1 MKPSLRMNLLV
12 ISVFLAFAAVGRA
25 VEMPHRSLEIY
36 WVDSE
41 GGGSTLIVTPAGES
55 VLIDSGNPGG
65 RDSGRIIAAARA
77 AGIKQIDHLIVTHF
91 HGDHFGGAAEVA
103 QVLPIVTIHDKG
115 IPERDPDGRAAS
127 SFQLQ
132 IKPYREIAAK
142 RERVLPGTV
151 IALRGVAGQ
160 PVPVLRCLA
169 VNQQFIAAT
178 TEQQKKTVVNDVPAK
193 KLDTSDNA
201 NSTVWL
207 MEFGPFRFFDGGD
220 LTWNME
226 AKLVAPYDLVGHVD
240 VYQTSHH
247 GLDVSNHPAL
257 IKQLKPSVV
266 VMNNGARKGG
276 EIGTW
281 ATLRATPSIA
291 AVFQLHR
298 NVRVGPEGNTAPE
311 LIANPDEVCAGNLV
325 RLAVEADGASYTVAI
340 PATGLSRKFAT
351 TSK

>member
-1 MKPSLRMNLLV
+1 
-12 ISVFLAFAAVGRA
+12 
-25 VEMPHRSLEIY
+25 
-36 WVDSE
+36 
-41 GGGSTLIVTPAGES
+41 
-55 VLIDSGNPGG
+55 
-65 RDSGRIIAAARA
+65 
-77 AGIKQIDHLIVTHF
+77 VTHF

-103 QVLPIVTIHDKG
+103 QALPVVTIHDKG

-151 IALRGVAGQ
+151 IALRGVPGQ
-160 PVPVLRCLA
+160 PAPVLRCLA
-169 VNQQFIAAT
+169 VNQQFVAAT
-178 TEQQKKTVVNDVPAK
+178 PDQQKKKLFTDVPAK
-193 KLDTSDNA
+193 AVDASDNA
-201 NSTVWL
+201 NSTVWRL
-207 MEFGPFRFFDGGD
+207 DFGGFRFFDGGD

-226 AKLVAPYDLVGHVD
+226 AKLVTPHDLVGNVD

-257 IKQLKPSVV
+257 VKQLAPTVV

-276 EIGTW
+276 EAGTW

-291 AVFQLHR
+291 AVFQVHR
-298 NVRVGPEGNTAPE
+298 NVRVGPEGNTTPD
-311 LIANPDEVCAGNLV
+311 LIANPDEACAGNLV

-340 PATGLSRKFAT
+340 PATGVSRKFVT
-351 TSK
+351 TAK

>member
-1 MKPSLRMNLLV
+1 MKRSFRRSLLV
-12 ISVFLAFAAVGRA
+12 ISAFWVVAMVARAADRPTRG
-25 VEMPHRSLEIY
+25 LEIF
-36 WVDSE
+36 WIDSE
-41 GGGSTLIVTPAGES
+41 GGGSTLILTPAGES
-55 VLIDSGNPGG
+55 VLIDTGNPGG
-65 RDSGRIIAAARA
+65 RDSGRIVAAARA

-103 QVLPIVTIHDKG
+103 QALPVVTIHDKG

-151 IALRGVAGQ
+151 IALRGVPGQ
-160 PVPVLRCLA
+160 PAPVLRCLA
-169 VNQQFIAAT
+169 VNQQFVAAT
-178 TEQQKKTVVNDVPAK
+178 PDQQKKKLFTDVAAK
-193 KLDTSDNA
+193 AVDASDNA
-201 NSTVWL
+201 NSTVWRL
-207 MEFGPFRFFDGGD
+207 DFGGFRFFDGGD

-226 AKLVAPYDLVGHVD
+226 AKLVTPYDLVGNVD

-257 IKQLKPSVV
+257 VKQLAPTVV

-276 EIGTW
+276 EAGTW

-291 AVFQLHR
+291 AVFQVHR
-298 NVRVGPEGNTAPE
+298 NVRVGPEGNTTPD
-311 LIANPDEVCAGNLV
+311 LIANPDEACAGNLV

-340 PATGLSRKFAT
+340 PATGVSRKFVT
-351 TSK
+351 TAK

>member
-1 MKPSLRMNLLV
+1 MKRSFRRSLLV
-12 ISVFLAFAAVGRA
+12 ISAFWVVAMVARAADRPTRG
-25 VEMPHRSLEIY
+25 LEIF
-36 WVDSE
+36 WIDSE
-41 GGGSTLIVTPAGES
+41 GGGSTLILTPAGES
-55 VLIDSGNPGG
+55 VLIDTGNPGG
-65 RDSGRIIAAARA
+65 RDSGRIVAAARA

-103 QVLPIVTIHDKG
+103 QALPVVTIHDKG

-151 IALRGVAGQ
+151 IALRGVPGQ
-160 PVPVLRCLA
+160 PAPVLRCLA
-169 VNQQFIAAT
+169 VNQQFVAAT
-178 TEQQKKTVVNDVPAK
+178 PDQQKKKLFTDVAAK
-193 KLDTSDNA
+193 AVDVSDNA
-201 NSTVWL
+201 NSTVWRL
-207 MEFGPFRFFDGGD
+207 DFGGFRFFDGGD

-226 AKLVAPYDLVGHVD
+226 AKLVTPHDLVGNVD

-257 IKQLKPSVV
+257 VKQLAPTVV

-276 EIGTW
+276 EAGTW

-291 AVFQLHR
+291 AVFQVHR
-298 NVRVGPEGNTAPE
+298 NVRVGPEGNTTPD
-311 LIANPDEVCAGNLV
+311 LIANPDEACAGNLV

-340 PATGLSRKFAT
+340 PATGVSRKFVT
-351 TSK
+351 TAK

>member
-1 MKPSLRMNLLV
+1 MKRSLRLSLLV
-12 ISVFLAFAAVGRA
+12 ISALWFVATVACAADRPTRG
-25 VEMPHRSLEIY
+25 LEIF
-36 WVDSE
+36 WIDSE
-41 GGGSTLIVTPAGES
+41 GGGSTLILTPAGES
-55 VLIDSGNPGG
+55 VLIDTGNPGG
-65 RDSGRIIAAARA
+65 RDSGRIVAAARA

-103 QVLPIVTIHDKG
+103 QALPVVTIHDKG

-151 IALRGVAGQ
+151 IALRGVPGQ
-160 PVPVLRCLA
+160 PAPVLRCLA
-169 VNQQFIAAT
+169 VNQQFVAAT
-178 TEQQKKTVVNDVPAK
+178 PDQQKKKLFTDVAAK
-193 KLDTSDNA
+193 AVDASDNA
-201 NSTVWL
+201 NSTVWRL
-207 MEFGPFRFFDGGD
+207 DFGGFRFFDGGD

-226 AKLVAPYDLVGHVD
+226 AKLVAPHDLVGNVD

-257 IKQLKPSVV
+257 LKQLAPTVV

-276 EIGTW
+276 EAGTW

-291 AVFQLHR
+291 AVFQVHR
-298 NVRVGPEGNTAPE
+298 NVRVGPEGNTTPD
-311 LIANPDEVCAGNLV
+311 LIANPDEACAGNLV

-340 PATGLSRKFAT
+340 PATGVSRKFVT
-351 TSK
+351 TAK

>member
-1 MKPSLRMNLLV
+1 MKLSLRLSLLV
-12 ISVFLAFAAVGRA
+12 ISACLAFAAVGRA
-25 VEMPHRSLEIY
+25 AEKAKRDLEIY
-36 WVDSE
+36 WIDSE
-41 GGGSTLIVTPAGES
+41 GGGSTLILTPAGES
-55 VLIDSGNPGG
+55 VLIDTGNPGG
-65 RDSGRIIAAARA
+65 RDSGRIIAAARS

-91 HGDHFGGAAEVA
+91 HGDHFGGAAEIA
-103 QVLPIVTIHDKG
+103 QALPIVTIPDKG

-151 IALRGVAGQ
+151 IALRGVEGQ

-169 VNQQFIAAT
+169 ANQQFIAAT
-178 TEQQKKTVVNDVPAK
+178 PEQQKKRVINDVPAK
-193 KLDTSDNA
+193 ALDTSDNA

-207 MEFGPFRFFDGGD
+207 MDFGGFRFFDGGD

-226 AKLVAPYDLVGHVD
+226 AKLVAPHDLVGNVD

-257 IKQLKPSVV
+257 IKQLNPSVV

-276 EIGTW
+276 ELGTW

-298 NVRVGPEGNTAPE
+298 NVRVGPEANTAPE
-311 LIANPDEVCAGNLV
+311 LIANPDEACAGNLV
-325 RLAVEADGASYTVAI
+325 RLAVEADGASYTVTI